1 MTTYYV
7 NSSIGSDANAG
18 TSENAPLASLAAV
31 NALQLKAG
39 DVVLFSAD
47 GEYQGQLDVKYSGT
61 VESPITFGS
70 YGSGDQP
77 VLTGG
82 AVGIHGSKTSNIVIE
97 NLAIEKTVGNAI
109 YAGSA
114 SNWTIH
120 NVTVTD
126 TGSSAKAG
134 SISFQSSSNITI
146 TDSHISGTAGDGI
159 WMLNVK
165 GAVLTGNE
173 VLNAYGH
180 DADAIQ
186 LNASSDIVIRNNVLD
201 MTGNNSSAK
210 GVLVLVDAKN
220 ALVDS
225 NLLTGGGFGISAHG
239 QDIIITHNDI
249 SGYQGY
255 SWSYGIGLGQQ
266 VDVKNYVISDNYI
279 HDGVWGVSV
288 SAAGTDTLTRTGISI
303 TGNHFDDLSSAALKV
318 DRAAEGLFRDNV
330 ITDSVKRDIYLS
342 KAILDAGTF
351 LATPSTVGS
360 SPDAM
365 TPIPTLGE
373 ADTIIIPIVSV
384 PSESSIEPAE
394 ASTVV
399 KNYLNA
405 AADTLMFTDFGH
417 LSLSGNVLDNDQS
430 ENGVLSLRNLNGASF
445 KKSPVM
451 NIESKF
457 GVLHIAQDGDY
468 SFTVD
473 VDQLRLWSGVVKET
487 FQYKVSNGEH
497 IDAGYISV
505 SIDVDQIIKSITVD
519 DFF

>member
-7 NSSIGSDANAG
+7 NSSTGSDANAG
-18 TSENAPLASLAAV
+18 TSANAPLASLAAV
-31 NALQLKAG
+31 NALKLKAG
-39 DVVLFSAD
+39 DVVLLGA
-47 GEYQGQLDVKYSGT
+47 GNEYQGQLDVKYSGT
-61 VESPITFGS
+61 AENPITFGS
-70 YGSGDQP
+70 YGTGDPP

-82 AVGIHGSKTSNIVIE
+82 AVGIYGSKTSNIIIE

-114 SNWTIH
+114 SNWTIQ

-126 TGSSAKAG
+126 TGSSSKAG

-186 LNASSDIVIRNNVLD
+186 LNASSDIIVRNNVLD
-201 MTGNNSSAK
+201 MSGDNSSAK

-220 ALVDS
+220 ALVDG
-225 NLLTGGGFGISAHG
+225 NIIAGGGFGISALG
-239 QDIIITHNDI
+239 QDITITHNDI
-249 SGYQGY
+249 SGYDGY
-255 SWSYGIGLGQQ
+255 SWSFGIGLGQQ
-266 VDVKNYVISDNYI
+266 VDAKNYVISDNYI

-288 SAAGTDTLTRTGISI
+288 SAAGADTLTRTGISI
-303 TGNHFDDLSSAALKV
+303 TGNYFDDLSSAALKV
-318 DRAAEGLFRDNV
+318 DRAATGVFQDNV
-330 ITDSVKRDIYLS
+330 ITETVTQDIYLS
-342 KAILDAGTF
+342 KAVLDAGTF
-351 LATPSTVGS
+351 LVTPSTVGYPPDTT
-360 SPDAM
+360 SPLPALDDV
-365 TPIPTLGE
+365 
-373 ADTIIIPIVSV
+373 DTIIVPIVSA
-384 PSESSIEPAE
+384 PNEGGLESAAPAL
-394 ASTVV
+394 V

-405 AADTLMFTDFGH
+405 ATDTLVFTDFDN
-417 LSLSGNVLDNDQS
+417 LSLSGNVLHNDQS
-430 ENGVLSLRNLNGASF
+430 ENGVLSLRNLNGSSF

-457 GVLHIAQDGDY
+457 GVLHIEQDGNY
-468 SFTVD
+468 TFTVD
-473 VDQLRLWSGVVKET
+473 ADQLNLLSGVVRDS
-487 FQYKVSNGEH
+487 FQYKVSNGSQ
-497 IDAGYISV
+497 IDTGYISI
-505 SIDVDQIIKSITVD
+505 SIDADQIVKSIAEN

>member
-7 NSSIGSDANAG
+7 NSSTGSDANAG
-18 TSENAPLASLAAV
+18 TSAIAPLASLAAV
-31 NALQLKAG
+31 NALKLKAG
-39 DVVLFSAD
+39 DVVLFGSG

-61 VESPITFGS
+61 VENPITFGS
-70 YGSGDQP
+70 YGLGDP
-77 VLTGG
+77 PALTGG
-82 AVGIHGSKTSNIVIE
+82 AVGIYGSKTSNIVIE

-114 SNWTIH
+114 SNWTIQ

-126 TGSSAKAG
+126 TGSSSKAG

-165 GAVLTGNE
+165 GAILTGNE

-180 DADAIQ
+180 DADAMQ
-186 LNASSDIVIRNNVLD
+186 LNASSDIIIKNNVLD
-201 MTGNNSSAK
+201 MSGQNSSAK

-220 ALVDS
+220 AFVDG
-225 NLLTGGGFGISAHG
+225 NILTGGGFGISAHG
-239 QDIIITHNDI
+239 QDITITHNDI

-266 VDVKNYVISDNYI
+266 VDIKNYIISDNYI

-303 TGNHFDDLSSAALKV
+303 TDNYFDELSSAALKV

-330 ITDSVKRDIYLS
+330 ITDSVNRDIYLS
-342 KAILDAGTF
+342 KALLDAGTF
-351 LATPSTVGS
+351 LATPSTVGA
-360 SPDAM
+360 SPDLM
-365 TPIPTLGE
+365 TPIPTLGDI
-373 ADTIIIPIVSV
+373 DTIPIVSG
-384 PSESSIEPAE
+384 PSEGSIALRA
-394 ASTVV
+394 ASTSVE
-399 KNYLNA
+399 NYLNA
-405 AADTLMFTDFGH
+405 AMDTLVFTDFGN

-457 GVLHIAQDGDY
+457 GMLHIEQDGDY

-473 VDQLRLWSGVVKET
+473 VDQLKLLSGVVTEK

-497 IDAGYISV
+497 IDAGYISI
-505 SIDVDQIIKSITVD
+505 SIDVDQIIKSIAVD

>member
-7 NSSIGSDANAG
+7 NSSTGSDANAG
-18 TSENAPLASLAAV
+18 TSADAPLASLVAV
-31 NALQLKAG
+31 NSLKLKAG

-47 GEYQGQLDVKYSGT
+47 SEYRGQLDVKYSGT
-61 VESPITFGS
+61 VENPITFGS
-70 YGSGDQP
+70 YGVGTPP

-82 AVGIHGSKTSNIVIE
+82 SVGIYGSKTSNIVIE
-97 NLAIEKTVGNAI
+97 NLTIEKTVGNAI

-114 SNWTIH
+114 SNWTIQ
-120 NVTVTD
+120 NVTVAD
-126 TGSSAKAG
+126 TGSPAKAG
-134 SISFQSSSNITI
+134 SISFQSSSNITV

-173 VLNAYGH
+173 VSNAYGH

-186 LNASSDIVIRNNVLD
+186 LNASSDLIIRNNVLD

-225 NLLTGGGFGISAHG
+225 NLVTGGGFGISAQG
-239 QDIIITHNDI
+239 QDITITHNDI

-266 VDVKNYVISDNYI
+266 VDAKNYIISDNYI

-288 SAAGTDTLTRTGISI
+288 SAAGTDTLTRTGINI
-303 TGNHFDDLSSAALKV
+303 TGNYFDDLSSAAIKV
-318 DRAAEGLFRDNV
+318 DRAATGLFQDNV
-330 ITDSVKRDIYLS
+330 ITETVSKDIYLS
-342 KAILDAGTF
+342 KAVLDAGTF
-351 LATPSTVGS
+351 LAIPSTVGS
-360 SPDAM
+360 PPDLT
-365 TPIPTLGE
+365 TPIPTLGDV
-373 ADTIIIPIVSV
+373 DTIIIPIVSS
-384 PSESSIEPAE
+384 PSESGIESGG
-394 ASTVV
+394 ASSLV
-399 KNYLNA
+399 KNYLYA
-405 AADTLMFTDFGH
+405 ATDTLIFTDFDN

-457 GVLHIAQDGDY
+457 GVLHIEQDGDY

-473 VDQLRLWSGVVKET
+473 VDQLKLLSGVVKET
-487 FQYKVSNGEH
+487 FQYKVSNGAH
-497 IDAGYISV
+497 IDAGYISI

-519 DFF
+519 DFL